1 MRHTRFKTGCILIGI
16 LLLSATSAMGQSPV
30 LDMTVWPTT
39 AGWPQVTAGGGTA
52 VLGGG
57 ILTLT
62 APVNTLSGF
71 RAPFGLW
78 STAAADPGGFE
89 IEAVM
94 KVVSVSDPG
103 GAAASVTYRNG
114 VIRCIFDIYD
124 DHIGLSSFTN
134 WSGTTTH
141 VMDTTDGFHQYVI
154 SGLGNQVEVTVDGV
168 SVISAVSLD
177 SDTGTPVMDFG
188 DEYWTNDTTT
198 EWSYV
203 AFGPKG
209 AVPARPAAWGDLKA
223 MFR

>member
-1 MRHTRFKTGCILIGI
+1 MRHTRFKTGSIIIGI
-16 LLLSATSAMGQSPV
+16 LLWSATSAMGQSPV
-30 LDMTVWPTT
+30 LDMTTWPSTV
-39 AGWPQVTAGGGTA
+39 GWPQVTAGGGTA
-52 VLGGG
+52 ALGGG
-57 ILTLT
+57 ILTLA

-71 RAPFGLW
+71 RAPSGLW
-78 STAAADPGGFE
+78 TTAAADPAGFE

-94 KVVSVSDPG
+94 KVVSASAPG
-103 GAAASVTYRNG
+103 SAAASVTYRNG
-114 VIRCIFDIYD
+114 AIRCIFDIYS
-124 DHIGLSSFTN
+124 DHVALSSFTN

-168 SVISAVSLD
+168 GVINAVSLD
-177 SDTGTPVMDFG
+177 SDMGAPVMDFG

-209 AVPARPAAWGDLKA
+209 AVQSRPAAWGDLKV